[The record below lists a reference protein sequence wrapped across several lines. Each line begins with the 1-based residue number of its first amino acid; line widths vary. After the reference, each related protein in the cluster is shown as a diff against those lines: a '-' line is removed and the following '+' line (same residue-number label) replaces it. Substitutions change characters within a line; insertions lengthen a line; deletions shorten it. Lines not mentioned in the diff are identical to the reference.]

1 MLAENEKLIDTEYI
15 KKYILDNK
23 DTIIIDYHDGRWI
36 VENAA
41 YVHLNANGVNP
52 TVKVSGVGTT
62 LEVAL
67 DNFAYWYKISL
78 GTSNINTEDYNDYF

>member
-1 MLAENEKLIDTEYI
+1 MQAENEKLIDTEYI
-15 KKYILDNK
+15 KKYIIDNK
-23 DTIIIDYHDGRWI
+23 DTITIDYHDGRWI
-36 VENAA
+36 VENTS

>member
-1 MLAENEKLIDTEYI
+1 MQAENERVIDTEYI
-15 KKYILDNK
+15 KKYILHNK
-23 DTIIIDYHDGRWI
+23 DTITIDYHDGRWI
-36 VENAA
+36 VENTSYA
-41 YVHLNANGVNP
+41 HPNENGINP

-78 GTSNINTEDYNDYF
+78 GTSKINMEDLNDYF